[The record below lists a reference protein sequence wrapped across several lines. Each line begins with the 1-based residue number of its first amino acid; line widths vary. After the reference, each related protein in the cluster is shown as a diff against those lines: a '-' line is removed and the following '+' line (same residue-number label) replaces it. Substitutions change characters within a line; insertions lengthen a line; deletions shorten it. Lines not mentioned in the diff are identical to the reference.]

1 MWSLTST
8 DLDLAKEELKGRRA
22 AIEARYA
29 KNITEIDAESD
40 EIQALERVAI
50 AFALKYRTEAV
61 GITTIPEAEPG
72 TEP

>member
-29 KNITEIDAESD
+29 KNIKEVDAEFD

-50 AFALKYRTEAV
+50 AFALKHRTEAV
-61 GITTIPEAEPG
+61 GITTIPEVEPG